1 MLPVCAT
8 SFFPW
13 LCSSHGFCK
22 HSREQYEKLAMMHK
36 NMQKLY
42 EGLGNFFAFD
52 PHSVSMEDFFG
63 DLANFRVLFLVS
75 TWWLHTETPLFFSRL
90 HEQQPPPTHTYIILR
105 VHLCAN
111 THLVSLSS
119 RCVLASEAEGPGWGW
134 KHAWELQ
141 CYNHSRYLRQL
152 PSHAE
157 IFWLCLLIFA
167 YFSGANTANQ
177 LAADRKFFSLLE
189 FTASPHQFGQRW
201 HARTAICFV
210 NSSICQLFI
219 LKKYQNKKKDFE
231 FRKLFGSNYLKKKKA
246 TCSYYQLFNGWSFRD
261 ITSISSM
268 LADDLDNILLAII
281 SQVIFS

>member
-1 MLPVCAT
+1 MHCFLSIWPWRRAGFPSVLFREVMLFMSVWSASCVHNLL
-8 SFFPW
+8 FPW

-75 TWWLHTETPLFFSRL
+75 TWRLSTEMPLFFSFLFFSMLTRAAAA
-90 HEQQPPPTHTYIILR
+90 THTYIILR

-111 THLVSLSS
+111 THLVSSSS
-119 RCVLASEAEGPGWGW
+119 RCVLASEAEGPRWGW

-157 IFWLCLLIFA
+157 IFWLRLLIFA
-167 YFSGANTANQ
+167 YFSGANTASQ
-177 LAADRKFFSLLE
+177 SAADRKFFL
-189 FTASPHQFGQRW
+189 
-201 HARTAICFV
+201 C
-210 NSSICQLFI
+210 
-219 LKKYQNKKKDFE
+219 
-231 FRKLFGSNYLKKKKA
+231 
-246 TCSYYQLFNGWSFRD
+246 
-261 ITSISSM
+261 
-268 LADDLDNILLAII
+268 
-281 SQVIFS
+281 

>member
-1 MLPVCAT
+1 MRDLL
-8 SFFPW
+8 FPW

-75 TWWLHTETPLFFSRL
+75 TWWLRTETPLFFLFFFL
-90 HEQQPPPTHTYIILR
+90 HEQQPPPTPTLFYAYI
-105 VHLCAN
+105 C
-111 THLVSLSS
+111 THLVSPSS
-119 RCVLASEAEGPGWGW
+119 RRVLASEAEGPGRGW

-152 PSHAE
+152 PSHAV
-157 IFWLCLLIFA
+157 IFWLCLLIFS
-167 YFSGANTANQ
+167 YFSGANTASQ
-177 LAADRKFFSLLE
+177 SAADRKFFSLLE

-201 HARTAICFV
+201 HARTGHLLCEFLHMSAFYI
-210 NSSICQLFI
+210 
-219 LKKYQNKKKDFE
+219 KK
-231 FRKLFGSNYLKKKKA
+231 
-246 TCSYYQLFNGWSFRD
+246 
-261 ITSISSM
+261 
-268 LADDLDNILLAII
+268 NIY
-281 SQVIFS
+281 